1 MSEPTLAFQSAVF
14 AALQGALSCPVY
26 DHVPQDSA
34 YPYVTLAY
42 QSVTSSDY
50 LSGRKDVR
58 MLYLSVW
65 STYRGQKEV
74 LEIMQTIYGALHEQ
88 PLTLSTGRVAQLRV
102 VDRDTNREPDG
113 VTYMGRMRLMALTE
127 H

>member
-14 AALQGALSCPVY
+14 SALDAALSCPVY

-42 QSVTSSDY
+42 QSVTSTDF
-50 LSGRKDVR
+50 LSSRKDSR

-74 LEIMQTIYGALHEQ
+74 LEIMQAVYNALHEQ
-88 PLTLSTGRVAQLRV
+88 RIPLSTGRVAQLRV

-113 VTYMGRMRLMALTE
+113 VTYMGRIRLMALTE